1 MSDSKPSEPTSRTTD
16 ELIEGVSQVVTAALG
31 VGAAMAKAVAEATAQ
46 GQPLPPPA
54 QPGSPLT
61 AIVHYGV
68 ATVTNVAGAVMKSVG
83 GIRMDVKPRTAGP
96 AATAAARGPRAHQGT
111 TLRVPLSIENP
122 SDHPMLGVAYR
133 CLELTGGDP
142 AAGVPLGRDAVRFL
156 PPVLDVQPR
165 DFEKLTVYI
174 DTQPD
179 TAPGRY
185 RARIGT
191 GAGGAETALD
201 FEVVAAG

>member
-1 MSDSKPSEPTSRTTD
+1 MSDPKTTEPTSRTTD
-16 ELIEGVSQVVTAALG
+16 ELVDGVSQVVTAALG

-46 GQPLPPPA
+46 GRPLPPPA
-54 QPGSPLT
+54 QPDSPLT
-61 AIVHYGV
+61 AMVHYGV
-68 ATVTNVAGAVMKSVG
+68 ATVTNVAGVVMKSVG
-83 GIRMDVKPRTAGP
+83 GIRMDVKPRTGGP
-96 AATAAARGPRAHQGT
+96 APAAARSPRVHQGT

-122 SDHPMLGVAYR
+122 SETPMLGVAYR
-133 CLELTGGDP
+133 CLELAGGDP
-142 AAGVPLGRDAVRFL
+142 DAGVPLGRDAVRFL

-174 DTQPD
+174 DTAPH

-191 GAGGAETALD
+191 GTGGAETALE